1 MPTMGMSRSKSG
13 NLQLDLLDA
22 SVVLEVATELESREG
37 ITTGLPWMVATARLF
52 EDAHN
57 PRTEIPEAELAELV
71 DDIRQHGIL
80 QPIVVHPADADVRH
94 QIHFGAKRWRA
105 AQRLGLPEV
114 PVVVRAGPTNPYAQV
129 SENLKRHGLSPL
141 DLARFIRGRIEA
153 GDSNS
158 TVAKKL
164 GLDLTTVAHHLAL
177 LDLPPV
183 LDAAMKTGRCSSPRT
198 LYELG
203 KLHAAQPQRVADLLA
218 GPDPITR
225 EAVAQIR
232 DATLVPA
239 VTPCVGKERAARP
252 DRLVQMLSRATGLC
266 AKLDAAL
273 VRLAGLDLSA
283 LSADDLAALRQR
295 VAQLARRIDA

>member
-1 MPTMGMSRSKSG
+1 MPTMGRPWTKTG
-13 NLQLDLLDA
+13 ILQLDLLEA
-22 SVVLEVATELESREG
+22 SVVLEVAKEPEAAKG
-37 ITTGLPWMVATARLF
+37 ISTGLPWMVATARFF
-52 EDAHN
+52 EDTDS

-71 DDIRQHGIL
+71 DDIRQNGIL
-80 QPIVVHPADADVRH
+80 QPIVVHPVDADGRH

-114 PVVVRAGPTNPYAQV
+114 PVVVRAGPANPYAQV
-129 SENLKRHGLSPL
+129 SENLKRHGLSAL
-141 DLARFIRGRIEA
+141 DLARFVRGRIEA
-153 GDSNS
+153 GDSNT
-158 TVAKKL
+158 TVAKTL

-183 LDAAMKTGRCSSPRT
+183 LDAAMKAGRCSSPRT

-203 KLHAAQPQRVADLLA
+203 KLHAEQPQRVADLLA
-218 GPDPITR
+218 GADPITR

-232 DATLVPA
+232 DATLLPA
-239 VTPCVGKERAARP
+239 VTPCVGKEKSARP
-252 DRLVQMLSRATGLC
+252 DRLAQMLSRATNLC

-273 VRLAGLDLSA
+273 VRLGGLDLST